1 MLPVHTAID
10 QRRVANFCLPPLF
23 RGRLVG
29 VRTACRTLSLPS
41 LLGASSP
48 TRVCTCMV
56 PVCLLALRPFHDD
69 FPGLLP
75 TTGSDGPDSRLYD
88 SGEALELPSV
98 FFVRIYTLYPVRASI
113 GGDLGRHTPISS
125 PTSFLFRSFGVL
137 PMCLEPP
144 RADFRIQHRSLHQI
158 RYV

>member
-1 MLPVHTAID
+1 MCDVLMRQSQCPRHFTPLAALSNVVYVPVIHGDRPAT
-10 QRRVANFCLPPLF
+10 RGKFSLPPLF

-29 VRTACRTLSLPS
+29 VRTACCTLSLPF

-98 FFVRIYTLYPVRASI
+98 FDDGIYILLLVRASF
-113 GGDLGRHTPISS
+113 GG
-125 PTSFLFRSFGVL
+125 V
-137 PMCLEPP
+137 
-144 RADFRIQHRSLHQI
+144 
-158 RYV
+158 